1 LVVAESLTLCKKG
14 VRLSSHRKLALATGV
29 FFIITFIASIPAAF
43 VFYAPV
49 LGDPRYIVGAG
60 ADTSVSW
67 GAFLEMITALAGI
80 GTAVALFPIVKRQN
94 EAVALGYV
102 ASRTLEAAIIV
113 VGIVSLLAVV
123 TLRQDFAGAAGAD
136 EASLLTIGQSLIAV
150 HDWTFLFGP
159 GYMAGI
165 GNGILLGYLMY
176 KSELVPR
183 RMALLGL
190 IGGPLA
196 VASATATLFGIYDQV
211 SVWAS
216 IAIIPEF
223 LWELSLGI
231 WLTVRGFNPSV
242 AASEKFRLR
251 SA

>member
-1 LVVAESLTLCKKG
+1 M
-14 VRLSSHRKLALATGV
+14 SSHRKLALATGV

-67 GAFLEMITALAGI
+67 GAFLEMITGLAGI

-136 EASLLTIGQSLIAV
+136 EASLLTIGQSLLAV

-242 AASEKFRLR
+242 AASEKFRLEP
-251 SA
+251 A